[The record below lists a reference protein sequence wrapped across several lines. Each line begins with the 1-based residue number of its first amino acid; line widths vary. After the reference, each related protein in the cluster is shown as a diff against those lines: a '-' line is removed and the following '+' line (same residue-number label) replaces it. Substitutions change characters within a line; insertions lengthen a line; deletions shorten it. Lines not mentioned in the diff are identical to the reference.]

1 MNKKENADAVKASAP
16 KKSIIIDGKEYPCF
30 QTLGANFDFKD
41 VTGKEVSK
49 IDPESITELAAYMWA
64 TIKGACTRQG
74 IEFPYQTPRELAYHL
89 DENSIVEWSAMMEAN
104 ESKKKST
111 AMMTE
116 I

>member
-1 MNKKENADAVKASAP
+1 MA
-16 KKSIIIDGKEYPCF
+16 KSIDFDLKFNSNGEQVIGKFTVSAKYPCF

-104 ESKKKST
+104 ESKKK
-111 AMMTE
+111 
-116 I
+116 